1 MLEVIPEHLKWSLVV
16 SRDPHMISSKPSLI
30 HDLPVCIMWE
40 LVLETQWREEK
51 ENKGSVIVLEL

>member
-1 MLEVIPEHLKWSLVV
+1 
-16 SRDPHMISSKPSLI
+16 MISSKPSLI